1 MKHAYV
7 RLISNLLWK
16 LERIFFKPK
25 LKRALEILYSKKQN
39 VVIFDIGANRGQSL
53 DFFTE
58 IYPLATFHCFEPLPS
73 VFRKLQRNK
82 NATGNILIN
91 SAVGM
96 ENCSKDLHMSVM
108 DETST
113 FVLPNNNS
121 NYNRLRMLVLGTSS
135 KNMYKPINVN
145 VVTLDSYCDSI
156 FIEEIF
162 LLKIDTEG
170 YELEVLKGS
179 RQLLAHRKIKNILL
193 ERHED
198 DMRDEKKDELP
209 ALLLANGF
217 LLKKSIRHSF
227 GNFYDDLY
235 VLSV

>member
-1 MKHAYV
+1 
-7 RLISNLLWK
+7 
-16 LERIFFKPK
+16 
-25 LKRALEILYSKKQN
+25 
-39 VVIFDIGANRGQSL
+39 
-53 DFFTE
+53 
-58 IYPLATFHCFEPLPS
+58 
-73 VFRKLQRNK
+73 
-82 NATGNILIN
+82 
-91 SAVGM
+91 
-96 ENCSKDLHMSVM
+96 MSVM